1 METKKNI
8 VIVDDEPDAIE
19 FVRAVL
25 ATVDDFNI
33 IPAQD
38 GEEGLQV
45 IKKNNTDLVILDVMM
60 PGQSGFDIFYLLRK
74 DNTTKDIPVIML
86 TGVADKA
93 GIRFFKEDM
102 KKYYGHE
109 PVDYIEKPL
118 EPQRLIDT
126 VKKVFNLQ
134 SK

>member
-8 VIVDDEPDAIE
+8 VVVDDEPDAIE

-45 IKKNNTDLVILDVMM
+45 IKKNKADLVILDVMM

-102 KKYYGHE
+102 KKYYGYE

-118 EPQRLIDT
+118 EPQRLIET
-126 VKKVFNLQ
+126 VKKVFKLQ
-134 SK
+134 TK

>member
-8 VIVDDEPDAIE
+8 VVVDDEPDAIE
-19 FVRAVL
+19 FVSAVL
-25 ATVDDFNI
+25 ATVDNFNI

-45 IKKNNTDLVILDVMM
+45 IKKNKPDLVILDVMM

-102 KKYYGHE
+102 KKYYGYE

-118 EPQRLIDT
+118 EPQKLIET
-126 VKKVFNLQ
+126 VRKVFNLQ
-134 SK
+134 TK

>member
-8 VIVDDEPDAIE
+8 IVVDDEPDAIE

-45 IKKNNTDLVILDVMM
+45 IKKNKADLVILDVMM

-102 KKYYGHE
+102 KKYYGYE

-118 EPQRLIDT
+118 EPQRLIET
-126 VKKVFNLQ
+126 VKKVFKLQ
-134 SK
+134 TK

>member
-45 IKKNNTDLVILDVMM
+45 IKKNNPNLIILDVMM

-102 KKYYGHE
+102 KKYYGYE

-118 EPQRLIDT
+118 EPQKLIET
-126 VKKVFNLQ
+126 VRKVFNLQ
-134 SK
+134 TK